1 MHFACFK
8 CMLHFGA
15 LCYIFGRY
23 NDYITAILWTKFIWG
38 YTQVPKTLPS
48 LSVCSESNDYLF
60 VCFCFVSLL
69 FAWHFNLKACPHGP
83 VNLHPLAHTHI
94 HFSVPSYASGLQTTK
109 IDTHG
114 KEIRGLWIGHGLL
127 HRCTIWLAMLLRNVY
142 GALLYF
148 VRIRFHGVWET
159 IQLRPKLLKVKP
171 KLSWTIVTITYVLE
185 TQHKMYP
192 IKQFPDL
199 NFYNKLTSDHLE
211 TTNETAFKHIL

>member
-1 MHFACFK
+1 
-8 CMLHFGA
+8 MLHFWA
-15 LCYIFGRY
+15 LSWLYSSNFMNQIYLGLHASPENSAY
-23 NDYITAILWTKFIWG
+23 GK
-38 YTQVPKTLPS
+38 PS